1 MRKVFHQKVSGL
13 QVDNLKSVVSAIRTM
28 GLTCFIILFSGQLQA
43 DTAAGELDNHK
54 PAFELIV
61 LGDTGGVQDGNLSA
75 FLLRALSEQHYVGL
89 DAGTLVNGIN
99 IAHQNNAFCDLALV
113 QDSQWNTSGTILRN
127 HVKGYLIS
135 HGHLDHVV
143 GLLISSP
150 EDSAKP
156 IYALPSVNQTLLDSY
171 FNWQAWANFTDKGLP
186 PRLNKYQLVDL
197 IPQQS
202 QSITDT
208 SLKVTAFS
216 LSHPLESTAF
226 VIEKDKDLFVYLGDT
241 GPDQIE
247 KQGKL
252 KALWQYLA
260 EQLKEKRLRA
270 LVVEVSFTNQ
280 RPDALLFGHLTPK
293 WLLQE
298 LTQFH
303 SLIEDKSKI
312 KGLQV
317 IISHIKYTLKSGPD
331 PKEQIEQQL
340 NQANSLGFKFI
351 LVTQGQRLYL

>member
-1 MRKVFHQKVSGL
+1 MSAT
-13 QVDNLKSVVSAIRTM
+13 QVM
-28 GLTCFIILFSGQLQA
+28 GLTCLFIVFCGQLQA
-43 DTAAGELDNHK
+43 STETSTVDQHK
-54 PAFELIV
+54 PAFELVV
-61 LGDTGGVQDGNLSA
+61 LGGKGGIQDGNLSA
-75 FLLRALSEQHYVGL
+75 FLLRALSDQTYVSL

-99 IAHQNNAFCDLALV
+99 IAQQRNAFDELTLV
-113 QDSQWNTSGTILRN
+113 QDPQWNTTGTILRH

-135 HGHLDHVV
+135 HGHLDHVA

-171 FNWQAWANFTDKGLP
+171 FNWQGWANFTNKGLP
-186 PRLNKYQLVDL
+186 PRLNQYQLVDL
-197 IPQQS
+197 VPQKS
-202 QSITDT
+202 HSIADT

-226 VIEKDKDLFVYLGDT
+226 VIENNQDLFVYLGDT

-260 EQLKEKRLRA
+260 ERLKEKRLRA
-270 LVVEVSFTNQ
+270 LVIEVSFANQ
-280 RPDALLFGHLTPK
+280 RPDTLLFGHLTPK
-293 WLLQE
+293 WLIQE

-303 SLIEDKSKI
+303 ALVEDKAKI
-312 KGLQV
+312 KDLQV
-317 IISHIKYTLKSGPD
+317 IISHIKYTLKNGPD

-340 NQANSLGFKFI
+340 DQANSLGFKFV
-351 LVTQGQRLYL
+351 LVSQGQRLHL